1 MDILVKVKKVSKWL
15 LLAFVG
21 LVVALGMHSASVAS
35 APTSPEK
42 PPAVRQDPNQVEISL
57 ESGQQ
62 LYQRGRYR
70 AALHVWQQVA
80 QQLDK
85 PEDITAENREAYR
98 AKRAQVQ
105 GYLALAYHQLGE
117 WESASDALS
126 QALEVAKAQPVN
138 QQVLAK
144 IYNIAGE
151 VNYNRGH
158 YHEALDA
165 WEQAENTYA
174 LAEDRVGEIGAQI
187 NQGKALQARG
197 MYRRAQ
203 QILEDT
209 RSPIQEL
216 DDRRMRIT
224 ALLNLGNT
232 LRLTGN
238 LEQSKEVLAQART
251 LAHQSERSPQIQAS
265 WLALGNTMRAK
276 LTRQLSR
283 DTDDFQQQN
292 RQVQQVL
299 TAYQEAAKSC
309 SPKPNIEACPLW
321 LQAQLNRVEVLLLLL
336 ERESDPADEVKETA
350 VALLPKIEEYIA
362 TLPISSQGV
371 YARIQLAEYINRLR
385 SSDGN
390 AAEIPSVKET
400 ATILAT
406 AVQQARQL
414 GDMRGESY
422 ALGRLAHLY
431 EQNQQYGEA
440 KSLTEE
446 ALALASQVRAEDIAY
461 QWQWQLGRVWKQ
473 LGDLSSAIAAY
484 REAVRSLN
492 DLRSELVATNQDV
505 QFSFRDRVEPV
516 YRQLVELLL
525 REENNPTQADLR
537 EALDAIESLQL
548 AELDNFF
555 REACLDVKP
564 QQIDSVDSK
573 AATIYPIILSQ
584 RLEVIVSIPGKPLK
598 HFATPVSAS
607 EAERKISQMR
617 QSLRPNSFRSDRE
630 PIATKIYNWLV
641 QPAEQ
646 DLQNSKVQTLVF
658 VLDGALRNIPM
669 AALYDGEQYLLE
681 KYAIGL
687 TPGLQ
692 LLVADSQKQLDK
704 RAIAAGISEST
715 QGFSPLPAVE
725 REISEISQQ
734 LPARTLLNRGFTKEA
749 LRQSI
754 EKNPSKIVHLA
765 THGQFSSE
773 PEQTFILTWE
783 EKIQAKE
790 LEALLQSRLQ
800 PDTPPIDL
808 LVLSACETAAG
819 DKYAALGLAG
829 LAVRSGA
836 RSTAATLWSVQDDS
850 TARLMNKFYQELSQ
864 NQITKAEALRRA
876 QLFLMKQENSHPFYW
891 APFVLVGNWL

>member
-1 MDILVKVKKVSKWL
+1 MLAGAKNLSKWL
-15 LLAFVG
+15 LLAFLG
-21 LVVALGMHSASVAS
+21 LVVALGIHSASVAS

-42 PPAVRQDPNQVEISL
+42 PPVVRQDPNQAEISL

-85 PEDITAENREAYR
+85 PEDIAADNREAYKS
-98 AKRAQVQ
+98 KRAQIQ
-105 GYLALAYHQLGE
+105 GYLALAYHKLGE
-117 WESASDALS
+117 WESASASLS
-126 QALEVAKAQPVN
+126 QALEVAKGQPVN

-158 YHEALDA
+158 YQEALDA
-165 WEQAENTYA
+165 WEQAEKTYA
-174 LAEDRVGEIGAQI
+174 LTEDTVGKVGAQI
-187 NQGKALQARG
+187 NQGKALQAIG

-203 QILEDT
+203 KILEDV

-216 DDRRMRIT
+216 DDRKMRIT
-224 ALLNLGNT
+224 AFLNLGNT

-238 LEQSKEVLAQART
+238 LQQSKEVLAQART
-251 LAHQSERSPQIQAS
+251 LAHQSGSSSQIQAS
-265 WLALGNTMRAK
+265 WLALGNTMRAE
-276 LTRQLSR
+276 LTRELSKEANEL
-283 DTDDFQQQN
+283 QQQN
-292 RQVQQVL
+292 RQLQQVL

-309 SPKPNIEACPLW
+309 SPKPNIVACPLW
-321 LQAQLNRVEVLLLLL
+321 LQAQLNRVEVLLRFLA
-336 ERESDPADEVKETA
+336 RASDPSDRVSETA
-350 VALLPKIEEYIA
+350 VALLPEIKQYIA
-362 TLPISSQGV
+362 TLPISSQSV
-371 YARIQLAEYINRLR
+371 YARIQLAEYIDRLR

-390 AAEIPSVKET
+390 LAEIPSVKET

-414 GDMRGESY
+414 GDMRAESY
-422 ALGRLAHLY
+422 ALGRLAHIY

-473 LGDLSSAIAAY
+473 LGDMSSAIASY

-492 DLRSELVATNQDV
+492 NLRSELVATNQDV

-525 REENNPTQADLR
+525 REQNHPTQADLR
-537 EALDAIESLQL
+537 EALDTIESLQL

-555 REACLDVKP
+555 RQACLDIRP
-564 QQIDSVDSK
+564 QKVDSVDPN
-573 AATIYPIILSQ
+573 AAAIYPIILSQ
-584 RLEVIVSIPGKPLK
+584 SLEVIVSIPGKPLK
-598 HFATPVSAS
+598 HFSTPISATEV
-607 EAERKISQMR
+607 ERKISQMR
-617 QSLRPNSFRSDRE
+617 QSLRLNSFRSDRE
-630 PIATKIYNWLV
+630 PIATEIYNWLL
-641 QPAEQ
+641 QPVED
-646 DLQNSKVQTLVF
+646 DLQNSEIQTLVF

-692 LLVADSQKQLDK
+692 LLVAESQKQLDK

-715 QGFSPLPAVE
+715 QGFSSLPAVE
-725 REISEISQQ
+725 REISELSQQ
-734 LPARTLLNRGFTKEA
+734 MPARTLLNQGFTKET

-754 EKNPSKIVHLA
+754 EKNPSRIVHLA
-765 THGQFSSE
+765 THGQFSSD

-783 EKIQAKE
+783 DKIQAKE
-790 LEALLQSRLQ
+790 LEAILQSRLR
-800 PDTPPIDL
+800 PDIPPIDL

-850 TARLMNKFYQELSQ
+850 TARFMNKFYQELSQ

-876 QLFLMKQENSHPFYW
+876 QVFLMEQENSHPFYW